1 MELRSLGYMGI
12 SSSYLDDWTTL
23 ATRTLGMQQVDSTS
37 GTRLFRMD
45 DRKQRFAV
53 SEKGDVP
60 HYLGWEVE
68 NRTALDGV
76 ASRLDNLGIAVT
88 RCARS
93 LADERFVSDLISF
106 ADPAGNRLEIFCGPE
121 ISTDAF
127 IPGRPISGFRTGPL
141 GMGHVVVNVDNLDLL
156 LPFYRDVLGF
166 RVSDFRRGP
175 VKLYFFHLNSR
186 HHSFAMV
193 ETGKT
198 TPHHVM
204 VELGSL
210 DDVGQG
216 YDLSVL
222 EPDQIALT
230 LGRHSNDYMTS
241 FYLKSPSGFFIEYGW
256 GGRDID
262 VDTWQPYESSGPTSL
277 WGHDR
282 LHLPPD
288 KRSEMRR
295 EMLDYAA
302 KGMRAPIPDVN
313 CGWLKSVIR

>member
-1 MELRSLGYMGI
+1 MELRSLGYVGI
-12 SSSYLDDWTTL
+12 SSPHLQDWATL

-53 SEKGDVP
+53 SERGEVP

-68 NRTALDGV
+68 NRAALDSF

-88 RCARS
+88 RCASS
-93 LADERFVSDLISF
+93 LADERFVSSLISF
-106 ADPAGNRLEIFCGPE
+106 ADPVGNRIEVFCGPE
-121 ISTDAF
+121 ISTEAF
-127 IPGRPISGFRTGPL
+127 TPGRPISGFRTGPL
-141 GMGHVVVNVDNLDLL
+141 GVGHVVMNVDNADLL
-156 LPFYRDVLGF
+156 LPFYRDILGF
-166 RVSDFRRGP
+166 RVSDFSRGP
-175 VKLYFFHLNSR
+175 RKLYFFHLNSR
-186 HHSFAMV
+186 HHSFAMA

-198 TPHHVM
+198 TLHHFM

-216 YDLSVL
+216 YDLAML
-222 EPDQIALT
+222 EPDRIALT

-262 VDTWQPYESSGPTSL
+262 VDTWQPHELSGPTSF

-288 KRSEMRR
+288 KRSELHR

-302 KGMRAPIPDVN
+302 KGARAPLPDVN
-313 CGWLKSVIR
+313 CGWLKSAIR